1 VGKQIQY
8 SERAAKQLRKIFK
21 ADRKISDMILSAI
34 EDYAENPSKRHDIK
48 ILKGNFEKLKRL
60 RVGNYR
66 IIFDENLFVISIYE
80 IKHRQ
85 EAYYD

>member
-1 VGKQIQY
+1 MGKQIQY
-8 SERAAKQLRKIFK
+8 SEKAAKQLRKIFK
-21 ADRKISDMILSAI
+21 SDRKISNMIISAI
-34 EDYAENPSKRHDIK
+34 EDYAENPANRHDIK
-48 ILKGNFEKLKRL
+48 ILKGNFEQLKRL

-85 EAYYD
+85 EAYND